1 MSKLIATIKQ
11 IDSVDSL
18 NIVTFD
24 FNGTIL
30 KMMGLDLNEN
40 AKVGKKVSLNMKPT
54 SVAIGKEFSG
64 IVSYSNQLDAVIDSI
79 NNGELL
85 CSIKLSV
92 YDNFLESI
100 ITVESSKK
108 MDLQVGDKVT
118 AFIKASEL
126 SIAEIL

>member
-30 KMMGLDLNEN
+30 KMMGLDLNEDV
-40 AKVGKKVSLNMKPT
+40 KVGKKVSLNMKPT